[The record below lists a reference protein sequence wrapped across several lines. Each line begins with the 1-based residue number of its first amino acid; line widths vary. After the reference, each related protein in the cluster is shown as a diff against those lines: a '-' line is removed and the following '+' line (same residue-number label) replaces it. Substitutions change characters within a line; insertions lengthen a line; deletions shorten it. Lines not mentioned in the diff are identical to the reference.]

1 MVIALWTDHVFRG
14 HRAQDVPA
22 RGPFAIY
29 LLTGGYFSLHLAT
42 SLSHIPCMAPG
53 ALFEFVTPGWVAIA
67 NQGQVEAGFK
77 PLMNRGP
84 DWPSAS
90 RLKVDID

>member
-1 MVIALWTDHVFRG
+1 MAMCSQATTPTGVS
-14 HRAQDVPA
+14 A

-29 LLTGGYFSLHLAT
+29 HLTCWVIFAYTWPT
-42 SLSHIPCMAPG
+42 SLSRIPWLAPG

-67 NQGQVEAGFK
+67 NQGQVEARFK

-90 RLKVDID
+90 RLKVDVD